1 MRSWQARHS
10 LPTHIYC
17 RIMDIL
23 KQFKSDCIDKLFE
36 DFKPDND
43 YSFNDTFLRMAKD
56 GMVND
61 PSSLFEDY
69 LYRANNEYEAYN
81 AFRDYELAEKIFMP
95 NAQDLLRFTSEEV
108 DNHGGEWV
116 SHVLEGGISTI
127 LGNAYAE
134 FTDQLLGFTYGL
146 DESKLYEKVLE
157 DYGPEKSVEF
167 IKQIGNDNEE
177 LGLNEIEFEKLAN
190 YIVSD
195 YISMKLDDHL
205 DMVKDLSHNIKSD
218 MLLSFMLSDMLNID
232 DDVHY
237 TIEAELYKNQNL
249 VNTDNDWLKDQAKEI
264 FTKHKIA
271 PNWTEMT
278 SVEGKKSITVP
289 KGHQNGPKRGMGM

>member
-17 RIMDIL
+17 RNMDVL

-36 DFKPDND
+36 DFKPDID
-43 YSFNDTFLRMAKD
+43 YSFNDYFLKLAKE

-61 PSSLFEDY
+61 PTSLCENF
-69 LYRANNEYEAYN
+69 LHRANNEYEAYN
-81 AFRDYELAEKIFMP
+81 AFRDYELAEKVFIP
-95 NAQDLLRFTSEEV
+95 NAQDLLIFTSEEV
-108 DNHGGEWV
+108 YNHGGEWV
-116 SHVLEGGISTI
+116 SHVLEGGIPEI

-134 FTDQLLGFTYGL
+134 FIDQIDGYTYGF
-146 DESKLYEKVLE
+146 DDTVLYEKVLE
-157 DYGPEKSVEF
+157 DYGPEKSVDF
-167 IKQIGNDNEE
+167 IKQIGDDNEE

-190 YIVSD
+190 YIVFD

-237 TIEAELYKNQNL
+237 TIEAELYKNQYL
-249 VNTDNDWLKDQAKEI
+249 ANTDNDWLKDKVKEI
-264 FTKHKIA
+264 FTKYKIA
-271 PNWTEMT
+271 PDWPENTPI
-278 SVEGKKSITVP
+278 EGKKVYQYP
-289 KGHQNGPKRGMGM
+289 Q

>member
-1 MRSWQARHS
+1 
-10 LPTHIYC
+10 
-17 RIMDIL
+17 MDVL

-43 YSFNDTFLRMAKD
+43 YSFNDTFPRMAKD
-56 GMVND
+56 EMVND

-81 AFRDYELAEKIFMP
+81 AFRDYELAEKVFIP
-95 NAQDLLRFTSEEV
+95 NAQDLLLFTSEEV
-108 DNHGGEWV
+108 YTHGGKWV
-116 SHVLEGGISTI
+116 SNILAGGIPEI

-134 FTDQLLGFTYGL
+134 FTDQLLGFTYGV
-146 DESKLYEKVLE
+146 DVSVLYEKVLE
-157 DYGPEKSVEF
+157 DYGPEKSVDF
-167 IKQIGNDNEE
+167 IKQIGDDNED
-177 LGLNEIEFEKLAN
+177 LGLNEIEFENLAN
-190 YIVSD
+190 YIVFD
-195 YISMKLDDHL
+195 YISIKLDDHL

-249 VNTDNDWLKDQAKEI
+249 VNTDNDWLKDQSKEI
-264 FTKHKIA
+264 FMKHKIA
-271 PNWTEMT
+271 PDWPEMDP
-278 SVEGKKSITVP
+278 VEGIKSINITNVR
-289 KGHQNGPKRGMGM
+289 KDGPKRGKCM